1 VVNCTVEYQN
11 LEAQPRVL
19 GMDRVPAFILNWG
32 PNVVSGDVNKG
43 IRQSLF
49 WRVQGKTEFQPTA
62 KFANS
67 GGDLEKNIPGAD
79 WLAVRSAYFVV
90 AFKSQVQG
98 AAGWSRGNPQ
108 RFRFGVAVPRCEI
121 APGGTQV
128 ASALLYVGPGQ
139 MQHLK
144 NAWPSLDTTVR
155 FFEYPE
161 LLNWFAKTLLACLN
175 WFYGI
180 VPNYGVAIILLTVM
194 VRLVMVPLTLKQM
207 RSMKYMQLLAPEM
220 EKLKEKYANE
230 PQQLQ
235 AKMWEMYRERGVNPL
250 GGCLPVALQLPVFIS
265 LYRMI
270 WSAYELRGAPF
281 ALWMTDLSE
290 PDRLL
295 HIPALKV
302 VPYIGEHIQYIN
314 VLPIIS
320 AVVMVISMKLMPMST
335 PSPNMQQQ
343 QRIMMFMPVFFS
355 LICYSFASGL
365 QLYIITST
373 IWGIAQSKLMRVH
386 MDQLPEKRQPRK
398 REHFYT
404 AAMRKRQRMAKE
416 AKGNGKRRD
425 VKKKSEAPQRQFP
438 PTWWPF

>member
-1 VVNCTVEYQN
+1 
-11 LEAQPRVL
+11 
-19 GMDRVPAFILNWG
+19 
-32 PNVVSGDVNKG
+32 
-43 IRQSLF
+43 
-49 WRVQGKTEFQPTA
+49 
-62 KFANS
+62 
-67 GGDLEKNIPGAD
+67 
-79 WLAVRSAYFVV
+79 
-90 AFKSQVQG
+90 
-98 AAGWSRGNPQ
+98 
-108 RFRFGVAVPRCEI
+108 
-121 APGGTQV
+121 
-128 ASALLYVGPGQ
+128 
-139 MQHLK
+139 
-144 NAWPSLDTTVR
+144 
-155 FFEYPE
+155 
-161 LLNWFAKTLLACLN
+161 LNWFAKTLLACLN